1 MSETTTPV
9 PPASTVLVSGGSR
22 GLGLAIVR
30 DVLDRGASVAA
41 FARTLTG
48 SWGSS
53 DRGGAWTLTGPA
65 AAFGVGG
72 GVGRMVVSTPGTGL
86 AAKLS
91 ATTTAT
97 ADAQV
102 TVAVDRA
109 PTGSGSYVDVVARR
123 VPGAGG
129 YRSTVRVL
137 PDGSVTVALLRLAAN
152 GTVVATLQ
160 LTFIASLSRGG
171 ALRMQVEAVRVA
183 ASARSLGLGAALFGW
198 AHAVGRSRGAVLSQL
213 TTDRSRVDAHRFYER
228 LGYEATHTGLKR
240 PL

>member
-1 MSETTTPV
+1 MDVVE
-9 PPASTVLVSGGSR
+9 AGGRRFTVGRAGR
-22 GLGLAIVR
+22 E
-30 DVLDRGASVAA
+30 DVAA
-41 FARTLTG
+41 VVDLLRDDPLGARRESGDDLTPY
-48 SWGSS
+48 
-53 DRGGAWTLTGPA
+53 L
-65 AAFGVGG
+65 AAFE
-72 GVGRMVVSTPGTGL
+72 RIDTDPNQLL
-86 AAKLS
+86 A
-91 ATTTAT
+91 
-97 ADAQV
+97 
-102 TVAVDRA
+102 
-109 PTGSGSYVDVVARR
+109 VARD
-123 VPGAGG
+123 A
-129 YRSTVRVL
+129 
-137 PDGSVTVALLRLAAN
+137 D